1 MAQISLL
8 GRDLTV
14 RFPAPLQAE
23 EVVAVHYATSAM
35 MPRSVYLPPASYRP
49 ATAAELAAS
58 PRLKMIPA
66 TPAALQAEQAAI
78 AADLKAALVQKP
90 STFTVP

>member
-23 EVVAVHYATSAM
+23 EVVAVHFATNAI
-35 MPRSVYLPPASYRP
+35 MPRTIYLPPASYRP
-49 ATAAELAAS
+49 ATPAELAAS
-58 PRLKMIPA
+58 PRLKVIPV

-78 AADLKAALVQKP
+78 AADLKAALAQKP